1 MFPAPELSQSDINDS
16 ANELLLAYFESV
28 EKPLSLPI
36 PVEDIAEFYLGYEL
50 AYTDEGMFADS
61 DVLGGICFHTQTIFI
76 NTAVESHEGRHAFT
90 IAHEIGHHCL
100 HKKIALAIANNMMCR
115 DKVKPLEEQQADRF
129 AAALLMPDTL
139 LQCHIKPRKLTDPYK
154 AFQLAKKVK
163 AELKLS
169 NVSVSALVNRMI
181 DLKLITCLPYQ
192 RSKPFVRKTLLG
204 KVVYVSLL
212 RVKAI
217 FKR

>member
-1 MFPAPELSQSDINDS
+1 MFPAPELSLSDINES
-16 ANELLLAYFESV
+16 ANELLQAYFASIGERV
-28 EKPLSLPI
+28 SLPI

-115 DKVKPLEEQQADRF
+115 DKVKPVEEQQADRF

-139 LQCHIKPRKLTDPYK
+139 LQCHVKTRKLSDPYK

-181 DLKLITCLPYQ
+181 DLQLITGLPYQ

-212 RVKAI
+212 RVKAL